1 MKPIAYATLALLV
14 SCGQIDSEVKVGAYR
29 SLHKIMPNPQLLH
42 EVEVKAN
49 HLHSIGKKILQGK
62 FSVALATEYS
72 NLLTTMNSDI
82 EQVES
87 DFWWAQKQT
96 HKLRDKN
103 RHHNLY
109 YRNSRQH
116 LGEWLKE
123 VKYTFVSDIDDVI
136 ASLGRV
142 TKSEYSNKLNLHD
155 RKKLTT
161 LLSEIKLSGHNARE
175 QIDHLTNPLGSSM
188 LEAAEN
194 LVALTKEL
202 SALTKELDIL
212 TKKRDARIIRSIQAI
227 LQMMIN
233 NTRAGKTSTTSPSK

>member
-1 MKPIAYATLALLV
+1 MKLIAYVALALLV

-42 EVEVKAN
+42 EVEVKAKQ
-49 HLHSIGKKILQGK
+49 LRSIGKKILQGK
-62 FSVALATEYS
+62 FSVALATEYR

-82 EQVES
+82 ESVES
-87 DFWWAQKQT
+87 DFQWAQKQVR
-96 HKLRDKN
+96 KLRDKN
-103 RHHNLY
+103 RHPSLY

-136 ASLGRV
+136 ANLGRV

-155 RKKLTT
+155 RKELTT
-161 LLSEIKLSGHNARE
+161 LLSEIRLSGHNTRE

-212 TKKRDARIIRSIQAI
+212 TKKRDARIIRSIQAV
-227 LQMMIN
+227 LRLIN
-233 NTRAGKTSTTSPSK
+233 KNQARKTVTTSQSK